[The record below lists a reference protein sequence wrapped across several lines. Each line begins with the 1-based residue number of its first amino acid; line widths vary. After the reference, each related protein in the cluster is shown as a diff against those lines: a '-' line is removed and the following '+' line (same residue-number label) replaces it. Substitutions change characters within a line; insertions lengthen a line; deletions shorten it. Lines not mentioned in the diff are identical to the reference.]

1 MDAKLT
7 RQRTII
13 VRLLLGAGILCVV
26 ALWAFEAH
34 MGLVSA
40 YDRYAYPL
48 LLAGFVASF
57 LMLGYQHS
65 RRYVAEWTAYNSFV
79 IYCAGGVASFAELEP
94 ATRLYTIANT
104 LQWMPLMYVTAFL
117 LFPKR
122 QALFAAGT
130 AFVLALSALS
140 WLLYAGGSE
149 GWTYIHGSLIIN
161 AYAVHLLTLL
171 ALSLFIVTQEAF
183 ERMRRQAQV
192 LESAAFSDPLTGIL
206 NRRGLER
213 MLTRHAE
220 APGAPMALI
229 LLDMDHFKSVNDRR
243 GHLHGDRVLQAIVH
257 GLRQMLR
264 TEDVFGRWGGD
275 EFLILADG
283 ASIEE
288 ATRLAERLRQ
298 AVADMP
304 RSESYGVTLSA
315 GVAVWD
321 GRGGLEG
328 AIRRVDAAL
337 YSAKH
342 MGRDQIAIAQGDIA
356 HAHRSGGDATIV
368 PQGGA

>member
-7 RQRTII
+7 RQRTLI

-26 ALWAFEAH
+26 GLWAFEAR
-34 MGLVSA
+34 MGLVSS
-40 YDRYAYPL
+40 YDRFAYPL

-57 LMLGYQHS
+57 LMLGS
-65 RRYVAEWTAYNSFV
+65 RKSRQYIGEWTAYNSFV
-79 IYCAGGVASFAELEP
+79 IYCAGGIASFADLEP

-104 LQWMPLMYVTAFL
+104 LQWMPLMYVSAFL

-122 QALFAAGT
+122 QAIFAAGT
-130 AFVLALSALS
+130 AFLLALGALS
-140 WLLYAGGSE
+140 WLLYSGGSE
-149 GWTYIHGSLIIN
+149 GWTYIHGSLILN
-161 AYAVHLLTLL
+161 AYVVHLLTLL

-183 ERMRRQAQV
+183 DRMRRQTEV
-192 LESAAFSDPLTGIL
+192 LESAAFSDPLTGVF

-213 MLTRHAE
+213 MLTRHAD
-220 APGAPMALI
+220 APGIPMALI

-257 GLRQMLR
+257 RLRQTLR
-264 TEDVFGRWGGD
+264 DEDVFGRWGGD

-283 ASIEE
+283 ATIEE

-298 AVADMP
+298 TVADMP
-304 RSESYGVTLSA
+304 RAESYGVTLSA
-315 GVAVWD
+315 GVSLWD
-321 GRGGLEG
+321 GQGGLEE

-342 MGRDQIAIAQGDIA
+342 RGRDQVAIAHSDVTSHSTGPEI
-356 HAHRSGGDATIV
+356 TVI
-368 PQGGA
+368 P

>member
-1 MDAKLT
+1 MDAKLA
-7 RQRTII
+7 RHRTLI

-26 ALWAFEAH
+26 ALWVFESQ

-40 YDRYAYPL
+40 YDVYAYPL
-48 LLAGFVASF
+48 LLSGFLAS
-57 LMLGYQHS
+57 LILLGIQNG
-65 RRYVAEWTAYNSFV
+65 RQNLAEWTAYLAFV
-79 IYCAGGVASFAELEP
+79 IYCAGGVASFSSLEP
-94 ATRLYTIANT
+94 STRLYTIANT

-117 LFPKR
+117 LFPKK
-122 QALFAAGT
+122 QAMLAAGT
-130 AFVLALSALS
+130 AFLLALGALS
-140 WLLYAGGSE
+140 WLLYASGSE

-161 AYAVHLLTLL
+161 AYVVHLLTLL

-183 ERMRRQAQV
+183 ERMRRQTAV
-192 LESAAFSDPLTGIL
+192 LESAAFTDPLTGVS

-220 APGAPMALI
+220 APGVPMALI

-257 GLRQMLR
+257 RLRQALR
-264 TEDVFGRWGGD
+264 NEDLVGRWGGD

-283 ASIEE
+283 ATIEE

-298 AVADMP
+298 AVSDMP

-315 GVAVWD
+315 GVSLWD
-321 GRGGLEG
+321 GRGGLEE

-342 MGRDQIAIAQGDIA
+342 QGRDQVAIAEGDMIRLESA
-356 HAHRSGGDATIV
+356 AL
-368 PQGGA
+368 PQPGA